1 MILIL
6 LKSLK
11 LKMGRYYFG
20 DIEGKFWFGI
30 QDSNDATFFGVDPY
44 PIIHEFSDK
53 DSESESDESDSES
66 EYDEIAYD
74 FEKEHIEVVKKG
86 IEKCKEEI
94 KEYKEKLDTFFND
107 RSSYNYDELSQ
118 ALGPDF
124 EKDKLGTILEWYA
137 RLLLGE
143 KILACLYDK
152 GQCHFGCEL

>member
-1 MILIL
+1 
-6 LKSLK
+6 
-11 LKMGRYYFG
+11 MGRYYFG
-20 DIEGKFWFGI
+20 DIEGKFWFGV
-30 QDSNDATFFGVDPY
+30 QDSDDATFFGVEPY
-44 PIIHEFSDK
+44 PIIHESESELESSDK
-53 DSESESDESDSES
+53 DSDSSDSEP

-74 FEKEHIEVVKKG
+74 FEKEHIELVKKG

-94 KEYKEKLDTFFND
+94 KEYKEKLDTFFDD
-107 RSSYNYDELSQ
+107 RNSYNPDELSKS
-118 ALGPDF
+118 LGPDF